1 MGWNKMLFC
10 NFSPATVTEDSLWG
24 GEMSS
29 KKQRRRE
36 AISALVLERGAVTV
50 GSLAERFDVSMQ
62 TIRRDVDALC
72 EGDMLH
78 RVHGRIE
85 LSEEFLNTPFDQRA
99 GTNLM
104 GKRAIGQAAANLI
117 PDGSTLFIS
126 IGSTP
131 LSVAQALRAR
141 KGLTVITNNL
151 SAAMALS
158 EEVSNRIILPGGEL
172 RLPDRDIL
180 GNEVLEFFG
189 RFRTEF
195 AVFGAAGIAED
206 GGLLEFHTTEV
217 RATQKICENAQQ
229 SILVIDGS
237 KFGRQAPAL
246 GGNIADID
254 RIIIDRRP
262 GDRFA
267 PLLTKINDR
276 LLVAEGHST

>member
-1 MGWNKMLFC
+1 MLFC
-10 NFSPATVTEDSLWG
+10 CFSPTNVAADSRPG
-24 GEMSS
+24 GGMSS

-36 AISALVLERGAVTV
+36 AISALVLEQGAVTV

-72 EGDMLH
+72 ECDMLH

-104 GKRAIGQAAANLI
+104 GKRAIGEATAELI
-117 PDGSTLFIS
+117 PDGATLFIS

-131 LSVAQALRAR
+131 LSVAQALRRR

-158 EEVSNRIILPGGEL
+158 DEVSNRIILPGGEV

-180 GNEVLEFFG
+180 GNEVLDFFG
-189 RFRTEF
+189 RFRADF
-195 AVFGAAGIAED
+195 AVFGAAGIADD

-229 SILVIDGS
+229 SLLVIDGS

-246 GGNIADID
+246 GGNIADMD

-262 GDRFA
+262 SDQFA
-267 PLLTKINDR
+267 LLLTKINDR
-276 LLVAEGHST
+276 LLVAEGQST

>member
-1 MGWNKMLFC
+1 
-10 NFSPATVTEDSLWG
+10 
-24 GEMSS
+24 MSS
-29 KKQRRRE
+29 KKRRRRE
-36 AISALVLERGAVTV
+36 AIAALVLEQGAVTV

-104 GKRAIGQAAANLI
+104 GKRAIGEAAAQII
-117 PDGSTLFIS
+117 PDGSTVFIS

-131 LSVAQALRAR
+131 LSVAQALRRR

-158 EEVSNRIILPGGEL
+158 EDVSNRILLPGGEL

-180 GNEVLEFFG
+180 GNDVLDFFG
-189 RFRTEF
+189 RFRADF
-195 AVFGAAGIAED
+195 AVLGAAGVAED
-206 GGLLEFHTTEV
+206 GGLLEFHTIEA
-217 RATQKICENAQQ
+217 RAAQRIRANART
-229 SILVIDGS
+229 SLLVIDGS

-246 GGNIADID
+246 GDNIADMD
-254 RIIIDRRP
+254 RVVIDRRP
-262 GDRFA
+262 DARFA
-267 PLLTKINDR
+267 PLLTTLEDR
-276 LLVAEGHST
+276 LLVAEGQAS

>member
-1 MGWNKMLFC
+1 
-10 NFSPATVTEDSLWG
+10 
-24 GEMSS
+24 MSS
-29 KKQRRRE
+29 KKRNRRE
-36 AISALVLERGAVTV
+36 AITALVLEQGAVTV
-50 GSLAERFDVSMQ
+50 GSLAERFNVSMQ
-62 TIRRDVDALC
+62 TIRRDVDDLC

-104 GKRAIGQAAANLI
+104 GKRAIGEAAAQMI
-117 PDGSTLFIS
+117 PDGATLFIS

-131 LSVAQALRAR
+131 LSVANALRRR

-180 GNEVLEFFG
+180 GNEVLEFFS
-189 RFRTEF
+189 RFRTDF
-195 AVFGAAGIAED
+195 AVFGTAGIATD

-217 RATQKICENAQQ
+217 RATQKICDNA
-229 SILVIDGS
+229 STSVLVVDGS

-254 RIIIDRRP
+254 SVIIDRKP
-262 GDRFA
+262 GVAFT
-267 PLLTKINDR
+267 PLLDRINGR
-276 LLVAEGHST
+276 LVVAEGDRG

>member
-1 MGWNKMLFC
+1 M
-10 NFSPATVTEDSLWG
+10 SL
-24 GEMSS
+24 
-29 KKQRRRE
+29 KKRQRRE
-36 AISALVLERGAVTV
+36 AIAALVLEQGSVTI

-104 GKRAIGQAAANLI
+104 GKRAIGEAAAELI
-117 PDGSTLFIS
+117 DDGATVFIS
-126 IGSTP
+126 IGSTA
-131 LSVAQALRAR
+131 LSVAQALRRR

-158 EEVSNRIILPGGEL
+158 EEVSNRIILPGGEV

-180 GNEVLEFFG
+180 GDEVLDFFG
-189 RFRTEF
+189 RFRADF
-195 AVFGAAGIAED
+195 AVFGAAGVAND

-217 RATQKICENAQQ
+217 RATQLIRENAGT
-229 SILVIDGS
+229 SLFVADAS

-246 GGNIADID
+246 GDNIADID

-262 GDRFA
+262 GEQFA
-267 PLLTKINDR
+267 PLLYKIDDR
-276 LLVAEGHST
+276 LLVAEGHAT

>member
-1 MGWNKMLFC
+1 
-10 NFSPATVTEDSLWG
+10 
-24 GEMSS
+24 MSS
-29 KKQRRRE
+29 KKRTRRE
-36 AISALVLERGAVTV
+36 AITQLVLEQGAVSV

-99 GTNLM
+99 GTNLV
-104 GKRAIGQAAANLI
+104 GKRAIGQAAARLI
-117 PDGSTLFIS
+117 PDGATLFIS

-131 LSVAQALRAR
+131 LSVAQALRRR

-158 EEVSNRIILPGGEL
+158 EEVSNRIILPGGEV

-180 GNEVLEFFG
+180 GNDVLDFFG
-189 RFRTEF
+189 RFRAEF

-206 GGLLEFHTTEV
+206 GGLLDFFSTEV
-217 RATQKICENAQQ
+217 KATQKICENAQT
-229 SILVIDGS
+229 SILAIDGS

-246 GGNIADID
+246 GDNIVDINIVIVD
-254 RIIIDRRP
+254 RP
-262 GDRFA
+262 PNGAFA
-267 PLLTKINDR
+267 PLMKKIKDR
-276 LLVAEGHST
+276 LHVAEGEPI

>member
-1 MGWNKMLFC
+1 
-10 NFSPATVTEDSLWG
+10 
-24 GEMSS
+24 MSS
-29 KKQRRRE
+29 KKAKRRE
-36 AISALVLERGAVTV
+36 AITGLVIEQGAVTV

-99 GTNLM
+99 GTNLS
-104 GKRAIGQAAANLI
+104 GKRAIGEAAANLI
-117 PDGSTLFIS
+117 PDGATLFIS

-131 LSVAQALRAR
+131 LSVARALRR
-141 KGLTVITNNL
+141 RRGLTVITNNL

-158 EEVSNRIILPGGEL
+158 EEVSNRIILPGGEV

-180 GNEVLEFFG
+180 GNDVLEFFG
-189 RFRTEF
+189 RFRAEF
-195 AVFGAAGIAED
+195 AVFGAAGVAED

-217 RATQKICENAQQ
+217 RATQKICKNART
-229 SILVIDGS
+229 SLLVVDGS

-246 GGNIADID
+246 GGNIVDID
-254 RIIIDRRP
+254 TVIIDRRP
-262 GDRFA
+262 PPIFA
-267 PLLTKINDR
+267 PLMDKINNK
-276 LLVAEGHST
+276 LLIATGDAT

>member
-1 MGWNKMLFC
+1 
-10 NFSPATVTEDSLWG
+10 
-24 GEMSS
+24 MSS
-29 KKQRRRE
+29 KKQNRRE
-36 AISALVLERGAVTV
+36 AIAALVLEQGAITV
-50 GSLAERFDVSMQ
+50 GSLAEQFDVSMQ

-72 EGDMLH
+72 KDDMLH

-99 GTNLM
+99 STNLL
-104 GKRAIGQAAANLI
+104 GKRAIGEAAARLI

-131 LSVAQALRAR
+131 LSVARALRRR

-180 GNEVLEFFG
+180 GSDVLDFFG
-189 RFRTEF
+189 RFRAEF
-195 AVFGAAGIAED
+195 AVFGAAGVAED

-217 RATQKICENAQQ
+217 RATQKIRENSQQ
-229 SILVIDGS
+229 ALLVIDGS

-246 GGNIADID
+246 GDNILDMD
-254 RIIIDRRP
+254 KIIIDRRP
-262 GDRFA
+262 APAFA
-267 PLLTKINDR
+267 PLLDQIKNR
-276 LLVAEGHST
+276 LVMAEGDAK

>member
-1 MGWNKMLFC
+1 M
-10 NFSPATVTEDSLWG
+10 
-24 GEMSS
+24 
-29 KKQRRRE
+29 
-36 AISALVLERGAVTV
+36 
-50 GSLAERFDVSMQ
+50 SMQ

-72 EGDMLH
+72 ESDMLH

-104 GKRAIGQAAANLI
+104 GKRAIGEAAAKLI

-131 LSVAQALRAR
+131 LSVAQALRSH

-158 EEVSNRIILPGGEL
+158 EDVSNRIILPGGEV
-172 RLPDRDIL
+172 RLPDRDIM
-180 GNEVLEFFG
+180 GNEVLDFFG
-189 RFRTEF
+189 RFRADF
-195 AVFGAAGIAED
+195 AVFGAAGIADD

-217 RATQKICENAQQ
+217 RATQKICENAGQ
-229 SILVIDGS
+229 SLLVIDGS

-254 RIIIDRRP
+254 QIIIDRRP
-262 GDRFA
+262 GDRFEG
-267 PLLTKINDR
+267 LLTKINDR
-276 LLVAEGHST
+276 LLVAEGNVT

>member
-1 MGWNKMLFC
+1 
-10 NFSPATVTEDSLWG
+10 
-24 GEMSS
+24 MSS
-29 KKQRRRE
+29 KKHRRRE
-36 AISALVLERGAVTV
+36 AIAALVLEQGAVSV

-62 TIRRDVDALC
+62 TIRRDVDELC

-104 GKRAIGQAAANLI
+104 GKRAIGDAAANLI
-117 PDGSTLFIS
+117 PDGATLFIS

-131 LSVAQALRAR
+131 LRVAQSLHRR

-158 EEVSNRIILPGGEL
+158 EEVSNRIILPGGEV

-180 GNEVLEFFG
+180 GNDVLDFFG
-189 RFRTEF
+189 RFRADF
-195 AVFGAAGIAED
+195 AIFGAAGIGDD

-217 RATQKICENAQQ
+217 RATQKICENAGQ
-229 SILVIDGS
+229 SLLVIDSS
-237 KFGRQAPAL
+237 KFGRHAPAL

-267 PLLTKINDR
+267 QLLANINDR
-276 LLVAEGHST
+276 LIVAEGHST